1 MWWRSITRFSS
12 LNKRFIRVRVE
23 IPLDKPLRW
32 SGVVVNPKGDKVHV
46 DFKYE
51 YMNKKVC

>member
-23 IPLDKPLRW
+23 IPLDKPLHW
-32 SGVVVNPKGDKVHV
+32 SGVAVNPKGDKVRV
-46 DFKYE
+46 GFKYE
-51 YMNKKVC
+51 RMGKKVC